1 MTGQEA
7 PAEGRGSRVA
17 QALESRA
24 PKESPGMEG
33 WTRKMEQRVEGQELM
48 EE

>member
-1 MTGQEA
+1 MTGKEA
-7 PAEGRGSRVA
+7 QAEGWGARVG

-24 PKESPGMEG
+24 PEESPGMEG
-33 WTRKMEQRVEGQELM
+33 WTQKMEQRAEGQELM